1 MSKLGSIPKDRL
13 QIATV
18 ITLVVQLSGIVWW
31 ASSVQASIDR
41 LEGLHAAVDHDCI
54 EFFQRMSVV
63 ETKVEANKQILE
75 RLENKID
82 KMQ

>member
-18 ITLVVQLSGIVWW
+18 ITLVIQLSGIVWW
-31 ASSVQASIDR
+31 ASSAQASIDR
-41 LEGLHAAVDHDCI
+41 LEGLHSAVDHDRI

>member
-31 ASSVQASIDR
+31 ASSAQASIDP
-41 LEGLHAAVDHDCI
+41 LEGLHSAVDHDRI